1 MSMKMNFEMGCVF
14 CLLVVNEQNFDFV
27 MLNVVIAIIYLEN
40 VEPL

>member
-1 MSMKMNFEMGCVF
+1 MSMKMNSGLGCEF

-27 MLNVVIAIIYLEN
+27 TLNVVIAIIHLEK